1 MTETLVIAPRFCG
14 PPDSG
19 NGGYVCGRVARYV
32 DGPAEITL
40 RRPPPLA
47 TPMTVE
53 PVEDGLVRVR
63 HDNAVIAEGRRSPR
77 HLPIVAPGPVSIAE
91 AFAAG
96 ATSLLRM
103 HPEAHPFPTC
113 FVCGP
118 ERGPGDGL
126 GIQVGPLAGRDL
138 AADVWYP
145 DTTLADADGHVRPEF
160 LWAALD
166 CASGV
171 GALANGEPTDLAYV
185 LGRLAVRQLG
195 PVRPD
200 KPYVVVGW
208 RVGDDGRKLTAGSA
222 AFDGDG
228 LQVALACATW
238 IQLRADSAVRP
249 TATASRP
256 S

>member
-1 MTETLVIAPRFCG
+1 MSANLVIARRFCG

-19 NGGYVCGRVARYV
+19 NGGYVCGRIARYV

-53 PVEDGLVRVR
+53 PIDDGLVCVR
-63 HDNAVIAEGRRSPR
+63 HGDTVVAEGRRSPQN
-77 HLPIVAPGPVSIAE
+77 LPIAAPSPISLAD
-91 AFAAG
+91 ARLAG
-96 ATSLLRM
+96 AGSRLRT
-103 HPEAHPFPTC
+103 HPEASPFPTC
-113 FVCGP
+113 FACGP
-118 ERGPGDGL
+118 DRRQGDGL
-126 GIQVGPLAGRDL
+126 RIQVGPVAGRDL

-145 DTTLADADGHVRPEF
+145 DTTLAGPDGNVQPEF

-166 CASGV
+166 CAGGV
-171 GALANGEPTDLAYV
+171 GALASAAPTDLAHV
-185 LGRLAVRQLG
+185 LGRLAVRQVG

-208 RVGDDGRKLTAGSA
+208 RVADDGRKLTAGSA
-222 AFDGDG
+222 VFDGDG
-228 LQVALACATW
+228 LQVALGCATW
-238 IQLRADSAVRP
+238 IQLRAESAVRP